1 MLIIIN
7 VYKWDE
13 ENIIKQIKYIKE
25 EEEDFHRFITIE
37 FILEK
42 NTQKGTGVVSKLLAP
57 LLQNVGDIFGL

>member
-7 VYKWDE
+7 VHKWDE

-42 NTQKGTGVVSKLLAP
+42 NTQKGTGVVSKLLP
-57 LLQNVGDIFGL
+57 HLLQNVGDIFGL

>member
-7 VYKWDE
+7 VHKWDE

-37 FILEK
+37 FVLEK

>member
-7 VYKWDE
+7 VHKWDE
-13 ENIIKQIKYIKE
+13 ENIMKQIKYIKE

-42 NTQKGTGVVSKLLAP
+42 NTQKGTGVVSKLLAHF
-57 LLQNVGDIFGL
+57 LQNVGDIFGL

>member
-7 VYKWDE
+7 VHKWDE

-42 NTQKGTGVVSKLLAP
+42 NTQKGTGVVSKLLP
-57 LLQNVGDIFGL
+57 HFLQNVGDIFGL